1 MRNVINSQKTLGQ
14 IDIAKIEIDLKCRD
28 EMPKILLGLQ
38 HIYRTPELKEQVF
51 TVLKEI
57 IPREI
62 NPENGRPGMDLWKIL
77 VLGCVRLCCNWDYDK
92 LHDIANNH
100 KSLREMLGFGLMD
113 EKKLFNR
120 QTIVDNVSLFTPE
133 TLDRINQIVVGAGL
147 SLLSGKKNEK
157 FEIEGRCDSFVLETD
172 VHFPTDINLL
182 FDAIRKVVTLIS
194 RICREAGI
202 KGWRQSRSN
211 LRKIKRLF
219 RTAQSLKRSTSK
231 DETKKAQREEKIKQ
245 AHQEYIELVEF
256 YLAMSEES
264 ILELQGS
271 GSNGVEIGIQ
281 IVLIETFIKHAYRQI
296 DQIRRRVIEG
306 KVIPHE
312 EKVFSIFEDHTEWIS
327 KGKAG
332 VPQEL
337 GLKVCILEERHGFL
351 LHHRVMEN
359 ERDDEVAVRMVEE
372 TKKMY
377 PNFTRCSF
385 DKGFHNP
392 ENQKELR
399 KLLEFVILPRK
410 GKLSPF
416 DRLLEN
422 SPDFV
427 KGRRSHSAVESGING
442 LENHG
447 LDRCLDHGIVGF
459 KRYVSCAILARNIE
473 KLGCIIHLR
482 EVKKLKIKETK
493 KAIEAVRL
501 DKQLRKA
508 A

>member
-1 MRNVINSQKTLGQ
+1 MRNVITPQKTIGQ
-14 IDIAKIEIDLKCRD
+14 IDIARIEIDLKCRD
-28 EMPKILLGLQ
+28 EMPRILLGLQ
-38 HIYRTPELKEQVF
+38 HIYCTPELKEQVF
-51 TVLKEI
+51 NVLKEI
-57 IPREI
+57 VPKKI

-77 VLGCVRLCCNWDYDK
+77 VLGCVRLGCNWDYDK

-133 TLDRINQIVVGAGL
+133 ILDRISQIVVGAGL
-147 SLLSGKKNEK
+147 RLLPGKKNEK

-182 FDAIRKVVTLIS
+182 YDAIRKVVTLIS
-194 RICREAGI
+194 RICGIAGI

-219 RTAQSLKRSTSK
+219 RTAQNLKRSTSK

-245 AHQEYIELVEF
+245 AHREYIETVEF
-256 YLAMSEES
+256 YLAMSEKS
-264 ILELQGS
+264 IGELQGS
-271 GSNGVEIGIQ
+271 GDITAGIAIQ
-281 IVLIETFIKHAYRQI
+281 IVLIERFMEHAYRQI
-296 DQIRRRVIEG
+296 EQIRRRVIEG
-306 KVIPHE
+306 QTIPHG
-312 EKVFSIFEDHTEWIS
+312 EKVFSIFEEHTEWIS

-337 GLKVCILEERHGFL
+337 GLKVCILEERHGFI

-359 ERDDEVAVRMVEE
+359 ERDDEVAKRMVEE

-385 DKGFHNP
+385 DKGFHTP
-392 ENQKELR
+392 ENQKELQN
-399 KLLEFVILPRK
+399 LLEFVILPRK
-410 GKLSPF
+410 GKLSPS
-416 DRLLEN
+416 DRMLEN

-427 KGRRSHSAVESGING
+427 RGRRNHSAVESGING

-459 KRYVSCAILARNIE
+459 KRYVSFAILARNIE
-473 KLGCIIHLR
+473 KLGCLIHSK
-482 EVKKLKIKETK
+482 EVKKLKKMEKKKE
-493 KAIEAVRL
+493 IEVVRSGR
-501 DKQLRKA
+501 QLRKA